1 MSEAEADAMTLLRVN
16 EDLSRQLEG
25 LQNDRFSEVEELI
38 YLRWVNACLR
48 HELRSFQSTSG
59 KFTAADLNKN
69 LSPKSQAMAK
79 QLMLEYARP
88 DDTIQAKEQIESGY
102 ESAVYDIPSPSGSGG
117 DYSDLSSDFL
127 GSWRLSKK
135 PGFIHQLKKWTGSGK
150 ALRKG
155 SNRAYDLL
163 TSSPSVQRGRTPTH
177 CIQGGGPE
185 SKSFLKRLTHR
196 NSNDAGGIGFRAVE
210 NIEIESPD
218 GYKTSLSVGVSQR
231 SESVFSES
239 RTHYSPV
246 SMRKLDDESMNEVAT
261 SFQLMSKSVSGTDMS
276 EKYPSFRDR
285 YKGPTERQN
294 GVKEMEDDEQVI
306 KVKAN
311 SELQAESDSVILHTG
326 AKQIKTFS
334 RACRSKEHE
343 VKPGEAVVIKRVE
356 TAKIAPA
363 KVETRAKRIP
373 KPPPRPSGLAPGEK
387 QVSGKIGGML
397 PPPPPPP
404 QSRSPP
410 GAPSPPP
417 PPPPPPL
424 GSLKVQEQNKAKMQ
438 RVPEVVQFYQSLMKR
453 AARKES
459 LSATSGAAKN
469 PEARSNMIGE
479 IANRST
485 HLLAVSRNLVQF

>member
-1 MSEAEADAMTLLRVN
+1 
-16 EDLSRQLEG
+16 
-25 LQNDRFSEVEELI
+25 
-38 YLRWVNACLR
+38 
-48 HELRSFQSTSG
+48 
-59 KFTAADLNKN
+59 
-69 LSPKSQAMAK
+69 
-79 QLMLEYARP
+79 
-88 DDTIQAKEQIESGY
+88 
-102 ESAVYDIPSPSGSGG
+102 
-117 DYSDLSSDFL
+117 
-127 GSWRLSKK
+127 
-135 PGFIHQLKKWTGSGK
+135 
-150 ALRKG
+150 
-155 SNRAYDLL
+155 
-163 TSSPSVQRGRTPTH
+163 
-177 CIQGGGPE
+177 
-185 SKSFLKRLTHR
+185 
-196 NSNDAGGIGFRAVE
+196 
-210 NIEIESPD
+210 
-218 GYKTSLSVGVSQR
+218 
-231 SESVFSES
+231 
-239 RTHYSPV
+239 
-246 SMRKLDDESMNEVAT
+246 MRKLDDESMNEVAT

-387 QVSGKIGGML
+387 QVSGKTGGML